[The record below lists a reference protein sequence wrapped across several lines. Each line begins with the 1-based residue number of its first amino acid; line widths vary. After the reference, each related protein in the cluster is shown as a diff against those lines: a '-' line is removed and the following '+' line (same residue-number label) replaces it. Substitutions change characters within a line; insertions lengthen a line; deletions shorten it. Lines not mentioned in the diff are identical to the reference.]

1 MICSMLSGSSAS
13 SVSSMPSMTTASCFF
28 QLVLLR
34 MSANSCSHLFG
45 FGFGFGFGVRPVV
58 RARVKVRFSV
68 GA

>member
-45 FGFGFGFGVRPVV
+45 FGFGFGVRPVV
-58 RARVKVRFSV
+58 RGRVKVRVSV